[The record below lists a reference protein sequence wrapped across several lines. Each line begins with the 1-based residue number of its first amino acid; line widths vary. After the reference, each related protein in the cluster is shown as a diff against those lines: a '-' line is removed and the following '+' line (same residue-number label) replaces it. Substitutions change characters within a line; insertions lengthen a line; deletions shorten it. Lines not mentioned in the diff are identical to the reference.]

1 MASINLLKD
10 IQIKQAKPK
19 DKNYSFNDG
28 GGLRLKVTPN
38 GNKIWEFYYTYNGK
52 RRETTFKSYP
62 IVSLENARSKRD
74 EFLDLLAK
82 NIDPIEKN
90 KEIKLDKIIDTQG
103 MFLNVSIEWLER
115 EKQRLAQSTYIG
127 KVNVFENDINPLL
140 KNKHIKDIEI
150 KDIIRILELKQ
161 LQAREVASKIFNYLD
176 NLFRYAV
183 LKGYCERNILTD
195 IRKSDIVKPKKV
207 RHFPKIT
214 DEKILKELII
224 SIYTYKGSLSL
235 RNVMKLVLHIPLRA
249 ENLCNL
255 KWNYINFDE
264 QSLTIPRN
272 EMKVKNDNLDD
283 FKIPLTNEVIN
294 ILNEQKLF
302 TGHQEYIF
310 LGRDN
315 RSPINK
321 ESPNKALKILG
332 FNDEEKGRK
341 IRLHGFRGTFRSL
354 IDTLDTDNKFSFE
367 LKERILD
374 HHETNDTVRAYNHKA
389 NYYEQF
395 KPLMNFWS
403 DYILDLYKHELN

>member
-10 IQIKQAKPK
+10 IQIKQAKAK
-19 DKNYSFNDG
+19 DTNYSFNDG
-28 GGLRLKVTPN
+28 GGLRLKVTPT
-38 GNKIWEFYYTYNGK
+38 GNKIWQFYYTYNGK

-62 IVSLENARSKRD
+62 MVSLENARAKRD

-82 NIDPIEKN
+82 NIDPIAKN
-90 KEIKLDKIIDTQG
+90 KEIKLDKIIDIQG
-103 MFLNVSIEWLER
+103 MFLNVAIEWLEK
-115 EKQRLAQSTYIG
+115 EKQRLTESTYIG
-127 KVNVFENDINPLL
+127 KVKVFENDINPIL

-150 KDIIRILELKQ
+150 KDIVKILEIKQ
-161 LQAREVASKIFNYLD
+161 LKAREVASKIFNYLD

-195 IRKSDIVKPKKV
+195 IRKSDIIKPKRV

-214 DEKILKELII
+214 DEKILKELIN
-224 SIYTYKGSLSL
+224 SIYTYRGSLSL

-264 QSLTIPRN
+264 NSLIIPRN

-354 IDTLDTDNKFSFE
+354 IDTLDTDNRFSFE

-403 DYILDLYKHELN
+403 DFILKML

>member
-10 IQIKQAKPK
+10 IQIKQAKAK

-28 GGLRLKVTPN
+28 GGLRLKVTPT

-62 IVSLENARSKRD
+62 MVSLENARAKRD

-82 NIDPIEKN
+82 NIDPIAKN
-90 KEIKLDKIIDTQG
+90 KEIKLDKIIDIQG
-103 MFLNVSIEWLER
+103 MFLNVAIEWLEK
-115 EKQRLAQSTYIG
+115 EKQRLTESTYIG
-127 KVNVFENDINPLL
+127 KVKVFENDINPIL

-150 KDIIRILELKQ
+150 KDIIKILEIKQ
-161 LQAREVASKIFNYLD
+161 LKAREVASKIFNYLD

-195 IRKSDIVKPKKV
+195 IRKSDIIKPKRV

-214 DEKILKELII
+214 DEKILKELIN
-224 SIYTYKGSLSL
+224 SIYTYRGSLSL

-264 QSLTIPRN
+264 NSLIIPRN

-354 IDTLDTDNKFSFE
+354 IDTLDTDNRFSFE

-403 DYILDLYKHELN
+403 DFILKML

>member
-10 IQIKQAKPK
+10 IQIKQAKAK

-28 GGLRLKVTPN
+28 GGLRLKVTPT

-62 IVSLENARSKRD
+62 MVSLENARAKRD

-82 NIDPIEKN
+82 NIDPIAKN
-90 KEIKLDKIIDTQG
+90 KEIKLDQIIDIQG
-103 MFLNVSIEWLER
+103 MFLNVSTEWLER

-140 KNKHIKDIEI
+140 KNKHIKDIEV
-150 KDIIRILELKQ
+150 KDIIRILEIKQ

-214 DEKILKELII
+214 DEKILKELIV

-264 QSLTIPRN
+264 QSLTISRN
-272 EMKVKNDNLDD
+272 EIKKKNDNLDD

-321 ESPNKALKILG
+321 ESPNIMSL
-332 FNDEEKGRK
+332 EKTTK
-341 IRLHGFRGTFRSL
+341 
-354 IDTLDTDNKFSFE
+354 
-367 LKERILD
+367 
-374 HHETNDTVRAYNHKA
+374 
-389 NYYEQF
+389 
-395 KPLMNFWS
+395 
-403 DYILDLYKHELN
+403 

>member
-10 IQIKQAKPK
+10 IQIKQAKAK

-28 GGLRLKVTPN
+28 GGLRLKVTPT

-62 IVSLENARSKRD
+62 MVSLENARAKRD

-82 NIDPIEKN
+82 NIDPIAKN
-90 KEIKLDKIIDTQG
+90 KEIKLDQIIDIQG
-103 MFLNVSIEWLER
+103 MFLNVLIEWLEK
-115 EKQRLAQSTYIG
+115 EKQRLTESTYIG
-127 KVNVFENDINPLL
+127 KVKVFENDINPIL

-150 KDIIRILELKQ
+150 KDIIKILEIKQ
-161 LQAREVASKIFNYLD
+161 LKAREVASKIFNYLD

-195 IRKSDIVKPKKV
+195 IRKSDIIKPKRV

-214 DEKILKELII
+214 DEKILKELIN
-224 SIYTYKGSLSL
+224 SIYTYRGSLSL

-264 QSLTIPRN
+264 NSLIIPRN

-341 IRLHGFRGTFRSL
+341 IRLHVFRGTFRSL
-354 IDTLDTDNKFSFE
+354 IDTLDTDNRFSFE

-403 DYILDLYKHELN
+403 DFILKML

>member
-10 IQIKQAKPK
+10 IQIKQAKAK

-28 GGLRLKVTPN
+28 GGLRLKVTPT

-62 IVSLENARSKRD
+62 MVSLENARAKRD

-82 NIDPIEKN
+82 NIDPIAKN
-90 KEIKLDKIIDTQG
+90 KEIKLDKIIDIQG
-103 MFLNVSIEWLER
+103 MFLNVAIEWLEK
-115 EKQRLAQSTYIG
+115 EKQRLTESTYIG
-127 KVNVFENDINPLL
+127 KVKVFENDINPIL

-150 KDIIRILELKQ
+150 KDIIKILEIKQ
-161 LQAREVASKIFNYLD
+161 LKAREVASKIFNYLD

-195 IRKSDIVKPKKV
+195 IRKSDIIKPKRV

-214 DEKILKELII
+214 DEKILKELIN
-224 SIYTYKGSLSL
+224 SIYTYRGSLSL

-264 QSLTIPRN
+264 NSLIIPRN

-321 ESPNKALKILG
+321 ESPNKALKLMG
-332 FNDEEKGRK
+332 FDDEANNRK
-341 IRLHGFRGTFRSL
+341 ITSHGFRGTFRSL
-354 IDTLDTDNKFSFE
+354 IDTLDLDNKFSFE
-367 LKERILD
+367 VKEKALD
-374 HHETNDTVRAYNHKA
+374 HHEISDTVRAYTHKA
-389 NYYEQF
+389 DYFERL

-403 DYILDLYKHELN
+403 DYIKGFIYE

>member
-1 MASINLLKD
+1 MASINILKD

-28 GGLRLKVTPN
+28 GGLRLKVTPG
-38 GNKIWEFYYTYNGK
+38 GNKIWEFYYTFNGK

-62 IVSLENARSKRD
+62 IVTLENARLKRD

-82 NIDPIEKN
+82 GIDPISKN
-90 KEIKLDKIIDTQG
+90 KEIKQEQLIDTQG
-103 MFLNVSIEWLER
+103 MFLNVAKEWLDKEKER
-115 EKQRLAQSTYIG
+115 LTESTHKG

-140 KNKHIKDIEI
+140 KNKHIKDVEI

-183 LKGYCERNILTD
+183 LKGYCERNLLSD
-195 IRKSDIVKPKKV
+195 IRKSDIVKPKRV

-214 DEKILKELII
+214 DEKILKELIN

-255 KWNYINFDE
+255 KWHYINFDE
-264 QSLTIPRN
+264 KSLTIPRN

-302 TGHQEYIF
+302 TGHQEFIF

-354 IDTLDTDNKFSFE
+354 IDTLDTENKFNFE

-374 HHETNDTVRAYNHKA
+374 HHETNETVRAYNHKA

-395 KPLMNFWS
+395 KPLMSFWS
-403 DYILDLYKHELN
+403 DFILDLLR

>member
-10 IQIKQAKPK
+10 IQIKQAKAK
-19 DKNYSFNDG
+19 DTNYSFNDG
-28 GGLRLKVTPN
+28 GGLRLKVTPT
-38 GNKIWEFYYTYNGK
+38 GNKIWQFYYTYNGK

-62 IVSLENARSKRD
+62 MVSLENARAKRD

-82 NIDPIEKN
+82 NIDPIAKN
-90 KEIKLDKIIDTQG
+90 KEIKLDKIIDIQG
-103 MFLNVSIEWLER
+103 MFLNVAIEWLEK
-115 EKQRLAQSTYIG
+115 EKQRLTESTYIG
-127 KVNVFENDINPLL
+127 KVKVFENDINPIL

-150 KDIIRILELKQ
+150 KDIIKILEIKQ
-161 LQAREVASKIFNYLD
+161 LKAREVASKIFNYLD

-195 IRKSDIVKPKKV
+195 IRKSDIIKPKRV

-214 DEKILKELII
+214 DEKILKELIN
-224 SIYTYKGSLSL
+224 SIYTYRGSLSL

-264 QSLTIPRN
+264 NSLIIPRN

-354 IDTLDTDNKFSFE
+354 IDTLDTDNRFSFE

-403 DYILDLYKHELN
+403 DFILKML

>member
-10 IQIKQAKPK
+10 IQIKQAKAK

-28 GGLRLKVTPN
+28 GGLRLKVTPT

-62 IVSLENARSKRD
+62 MVSLENARAKRD

-82 NIDPIEKN
+82 NIDPIAKN
-90 KEIKLDKIIDTQG
+90 KEIKLDQIIDIQG
-103 MFLNVSIEWLER
+103 MFLNVLIEWLEK
-115 EKQRLAQSTYIG
+115 EKQRLTESTYIG
-127 KVNVFENDINPLL
+127 KVKVFENDIKPIL

-150 KDIIRILELKQ
+150 KDIIKILEIKQ
-161 LQAREVASKIFNYLD
+161 LKAREVASKIFNYLD

-214 DEKILKELII
+214 DEKILKELIV

-354 IDTLDTDNKFSFE
+354 IDTLDTDNRFSFE

-403 DYILDLYKHELN
+403 DFILKLQN

>member
-10 IQIKQAKPK
+10 IQIKQAKAK

-28 GGLRLKVTPN
+28 GGLRLKVTPT
-38 GNKIWEFYYTYNGK
+38 GNKIWEFFYTFNGK

-62 IVSLENARSKRD
+62 IVSLENARAKRD

-82 NIDPIEKN
+82 NIDPIAKN

-103 MFLNVSIEWLER
+103 MFLNVAIEWLEK
-115 EKQRLAQSTYIG
+115 EKQRLTQSTYIG
-127 KVNVFENDINPLL
+127 KVKVFENDINPVL

-150 KDIIRILELKQ
+150 KDIIKILEIKQ
-161 LQAREVASKIFNYLD
+161 LKAREVASKIFNYLD

-214 DEKILKELII
+214 DEKILKELIV
-224 SIYTYKGSLSL
+224 SIYTYRGSLSL

-249 ENLCNL
+249 QNLCNL

-389 NYYEQF
+389 NYYKQF

-403 DYILDLYKHELN
+403 DFILKLQN

>member
-10 IQIKQAKPK
+10 IQIKQAKAK
-19 DKNYSFNDG
+19 DTNYSFNDG
-28 GGLRLKVTPN
+28 GGLRLKVTPT

-62 IVSLENARSKRD
+62 MVSLENARAKRD

-82 NIDPIEKN
+82 NIDPIAKN
-90 KEIKLDKIIDTQG
+90 KEIKLDQIIDIQG
-103 MFLNVSIEWLER
+103 MFLNVSTEWLER

-140 KNKHIKDIEI
+140 KNKHIKDIEV
-150 KDIIRILELKQ
+150 KDIIRILEIKQ

-214 DEKILKELII
+214 DEKILKELIV

-235 RNVMKLVLHIPLRA
+235 RNVMKLVLYIPLRA

-264 QSLTIPRN
+264 QSLTISRN

-332 FNDEEKGRK
+332 FNDEVNGRK

-403 DYILDLYKHELN
+403 DYILCLIYK

>member
-1 MASINLLKD
+1 MASINILKD

-28 GGLRLKVTPN
+28 GGLRLKVTPT
-38 GNKIWEFYYTYNGK
+38 GNKIWEFYYTFGGK

-62 IVSLENARSKRD
+62 MVTLENARLKRD
-74 EFLDLLAK
+74 EFLNLLAK
-82 NIDPIEKN
+82 GIDPIAKN
-90 KEIKLDKIIDTQG
+90 KEAKQEQLIDTQG
-103 MFLNVSIEWLER
+103 IFLNVANEWLER
-115 EKQRLAQSTYIG
+115 EKEKLAKTTHNG
-127 KVNVFENDINPLL
+127 KVKVFENDINPVL

-150 KDIIRILELKQ
+150 KDIIKILELKQ

-183 LKGYCERNILTD
+183 LKGYCDRNLLSD
-195 IRKSDIVKPKKV
+195 IRKSDIIKPKKV

-214 DEKILKELII
+214 DEKILKELIN
-224 SIYTYKGSLSL
+224 SIYSYKGSLSL

-255 KWNYINFDE
+255 KWNYINFE
-264 QSLTIPRN
+264 ENSLTIPRN
-272 EMKVKNDNLDD
+272 EMKVKDDNLDD
-283 FKIPLTNEVIN
+283 FKIPLTDEVIN
-294 ILNEQKLF
+294 IFNEQKLF
-302 TGHQEYIF
+302 TAHQEFIF

-354 IDTLDTDNKFSFE
+354 IDTLDIENKFSFE

-374 HHETNDTVRAYNHKA
+374 HHETNETVRAYNHKA

-403 DYILDLYKHELN
+403 DYILSLKDEK

>member
-10 IQIKQAKPK
+10 IQIKQAKAK

-28 GGLRLKVTPN
+28 GGLRLKVTPT

-62 IVSLENARSKRD
+62 MVSLENARAKRD

-82 NIDPIEKN
+82 NIDPIAKN
-90 KEIKLDKIIDTQG
+90 KEIKLDQIIDIQG
-103 MFLNVSIEWLER
+103 MFLNVLIEWLEK
-115 EKQRLAQSTYIG
+115 EKQRLTESTYIG
-127 KVNVFENDINPLL
+127 KVKVFENDIKPIL

-150 KDIIRILELKQ
+150 KDIIKILEIKQ
-161 LQAREVASKIFNYLD
+161 LKAREVASKIFNYLD

-214 DEKILKELII
+214 DEKILKELIV

-403 DYILDLYKHELN
+403 DFILKLQN

>member
-10 IQIKQAKPK
+10 IQIKQAKAK

-28 GGLRLKVTPN
+28 GGLRLKVTPT

-62 IVSLENARSKRD
+62 MVSLENARAKRD

-82 NIDPIEKN
+82 NIDPIAKN
-90 KEIKLDKIIDTQG
+90 KEIKLDQIIDIQG
-103 MFLNVSIEWLER
+103 MFLNVLIEWLEK
-115 EKQRLAQSTYIG
+115 EKQRLTESTYIG
-127 KVNVFENDINPLL
+127 KVKVFENDIKPIL

-150 KDIIRILELKQ
+150 KDIIKILEIKQ
-161 LQAREVASKIFNYLD
+161 LKAREVASKIFNYLD

-214 DEKILKELII
+214 DEKILKELIV
-224 SIYTYKGSLSL
+224 SIYTYKGSLPL

-403 DYILDLYKHELN
+403 DFILKLQN

>member
-10 IQIKQAKPK
+10 IQIKQAKAK

-28 GGLRLKVTPN
+28 GGLRLKVTPT

-62 IVSLENARSKRD
+62 MVSLENARAKRD

-82 NIDPIEKN
+82 NIDPIAKN

-115 EKQRLAQSTYIG
+115 EKQRLSQSTYIG
-127 KVNVFENDINPLL
+127 KVKVFENDINPLL
-140 KNKHIKDIEI
+140 KNKHIKDIEV

-214 DEKILKELII
+214 DEKILKELIV

-294 ILNEQKLF
+294 ILNEQKQF
-302 TGHQEYIF
+302 TGHQEYVF

-403 DYILDLYKHELN
+403 DYILNLLN